1 MKWHQIS
8 DGTNFVCEG
17 RDFFGTDPQSLFFW
31 HLADC
36 MPCDFFTVLEKH
48 RLYYLLSFFFFLNQN
63 ITFTHNLNKFNP
75 FSQKGLIDS
84 LTASYSYS
92 TSYGE
97 FRLWKQLPSISWA
110 LGFTQ
115 EQGLLLDWPSFCVF
129 PGKSR
134 CFLT

>member
-1 MKWHQIS
+1 MELIL
-8 DGTNFVCEG
+8 FVKEEI
-17 RDFFGTDPQSLFFW
+17 FFW
-31 HLADC
+31 HRPIVTVFLA
-36 MPCDFFTVLEKH
+36 FG
-48 RLYYLLSFFFFLNQN
+48 RLYALRLLHCFGKTQTLLSSVFFFFLNQN

-134 CFLT
+134 YFLT